1 MVDSYFSAH
10 REISVSIFHCEL
22 TKRMSTVKILFYDHA
37 LEFPWDLPMYNIYSV
52 RYGTKTVY
60 YLYAQMKANL
70 MEDKIKSAR
79 QTAILL
85 ILLLVFTFNL
95 NSTFK
100 ANIEKYNVLWSFWI
114 FEALKEDSK
123 VIPKVEPDDSI
134 YSYQDVKKNLSN
146 LQQNSTASEILQT
159 VGWTV
164 DTLKKDSL
172 LEVTLDWSYIDF
184 RL

>member
-1 MVDSYFSAH
+1 MTD
-10 REISVSIFHCEL
+10 
-22 TKRMSTVKILFYDHA
+22 
-37 LEFPWDLPMYNIYSV
+37 
-52 RYGTKTVY
+52 
-60 YLYAQMKANL
+60 
-70 MEDKIKSAR
+70 
-79 QTAILL
+79 
-85 ILLLVFTFNL
+85 
-95 NSTFK
+95 
-100 ANIEKYNVLWSFWI
+100 VLWSFWI

-146 LQQNSTASEILQT
+146 LQQNPTASEILQT

>member
-1 MVDSYFSAH
+1 
-10 REISVSIFHCEL
+10 
-22 TKRMSTVKILFYDHA
+22 
-37 LEFPWDLPMYNIYSV
+37 
-52 RYGTKTVY
+52 
-60 YLYAQMKANL
+60 

-100 ANIEKYNVLWSFWI
+100 ANIEKYNVLWGFWI

-146 LQQNSTASEILQT
+146 LQQNPTASEILQT

>member
-1 MVDSYFSAH
+1 
-10 REISVSIFHCEL
+10 
-22 TKRMSTVKILFYDHA
+22 
-37 LEFPWDLPMYNIYSV
+37 MYNIYSV

-100 ANIEKYNVLWSFWI
+100 ENIEKYNVLWSFWI

-146 LQQNSTASEILQT
+146 LQQNPTASEILQT

>member
-1 MVDSYFSAH
+1 
-10 REISVSIFHCEL
+10 
-22 TKRMSTVKILFYDHA
+22 
-37 LEFPWDLPMYNIYSV
+37 
-52 RYGTKTVY
+52 
-60 YLYAQMKANL
+60 

-134 YSYQDVKKNLSN
+134 YSYQDVKKTSAIFSKTR
-146 LQQNSTASEILQT
+146 QH
-159 VGWTV
+159 
-164 DTLKKDSL
+164 LKSYKQLDGL
-172 LEVTLDWSYIDF
+172 LI
-184 RL
+184 R